1 MGVSRLARRLPT
13 AEMRGTDMPQA
24 LPSSYRLIWRAS
36 KGKRL
41 GYGMSRL
48 TLPYPPY
55 SEVVVVEEY
64 PAQCRVMS

>member
-1 MGVSRLARRLPT
+1 
-13 AEMRGTDMPQA
+13 MPQA